1 MVGHIPWSPNDMPI
15 CPANLIIKGLG
26 LVSFTLAMTD
36 IAMERSTIFWFL
48 TGKPSIS
55 IRAIYTMAMLVIT
68 CHNQMVPLKNP
79 TTSPQNWPLAVRAPI
94 VTVIAEQQDVRI
106 FVAATNLPQE
116 S

>member
-1 MVGHIPWSPNDMPI
+1 M
-15 CPANLIIKGLG
+15 
-26 LVSFTLAMTD
+26 
-36 IAMERSTIFWFL
+36 
-48 TGKPSIS
+48 
-55 IRAIYTMAMLVIT
+55 AILVIT